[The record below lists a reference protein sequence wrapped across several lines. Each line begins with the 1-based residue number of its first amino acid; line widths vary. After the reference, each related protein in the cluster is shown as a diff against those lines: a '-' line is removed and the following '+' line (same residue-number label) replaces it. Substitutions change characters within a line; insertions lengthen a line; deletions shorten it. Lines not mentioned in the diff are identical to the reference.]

1 MKRSLRKILC
11 FFLVMLIIP
20 LFSLTA
26 SAEDYSAVLN
36 SLDFCIVLMEDGS
49 AYITETREVMFNGDH
64 EFTRLGVN
72 NRFAGPRVF
81 SDWEVSIDGT
91 PVPQLDEPDNENR
104 PENTFAVED
113 GDGKNTVYIYF
124 RQQGSGTRVFQISYW
139 VENAVKL
146 YSDVGEFFWN
156 LTGETGISD
165 IGTLTATLIVPEGVP
180 DEDFRIWAHGPLN
193 GTFEKQ
199 PDGSAALQVDNVS
212 LGTIVDIRTTLPAD
226 CFYGGW
232 EQQGEALYEIL
243 AEEKELAD
251 SANAKREEEERK
263 QAELEAYRAEWE
275 VYHAEQEV
283 WEANHPILN
292 FIERLFDEICY
303 YCDEICYSF
312 RNFMDEI
319 GWNIFCILLF
329 GSFFGFPVILTIHS
343 KIENI
348 IRKCKQKKYRN
359 SPTQSP
365 RYYRDLPDDR
375 LAPAVDRLVHFYDS
389 KSSISRQLSA
399 TLLELNLKKLI
410 HFQTTASDATILL
423 NEQLGEELF
432 PSDAPQETAESAQG
446 QEHIPD
452 YQKAL
457 WDFLLNAA
465 DGSGRISI
473 EDLKKYIKDNRD
485 AALSFRYSFEGAVER
500 EFTKRV
506 KSKDVARYSR
516 IRLKHRL
523 IGSAATGILAILI
536 RMLGTLPYGVEFGE
550 SLEFGLGVFVVVAVI
565 EAIIHFWR
573 FFFKTS
579 CYVLNQQGED
589 DLALW
594 QAFGRFLDD
603 FTTFADKEL
612 PEFSVW
618 REYMVYAVAM
628 GKGQKVA
635 KALALKYPEA
645 VSTGT
650 DTLDDDMYRWLQ
662 EMALYDAMDSIGR
675 EVAEVRAP
683 SSSGGSDSGSD
694 DNWSD
699 SGGGDGGF
707 SDSGGGSDSGSGG
720 GFID

>member
-11 FFLVMLIIP
+11 CFLVMLIIP

-49 AYITETREVMFNGDH
+49 AYITETREVVFSGDH
-64 EFTRLGVN
+64 EFTRYGVN
-72 NRFAGPRVF
+72 NLFTGPRVF
-81 SDWEVSIDGT
+81 SDWEVSIDET
-91 PVPQLDEPDNENR
+91 PAPQLDEPDNENR

-193 GTFEKQ
+193 GTFEKES
-199 PDGSAALQVDNVS
+199 DDFAFLQVENVPV
-212 LGTIVDIRTTLPAD
+212 GTIVDMRCTLPAD

-232 EQQGEALYEIL
+232 EQQGEALDDIL
-243 AEEKELAD
+243 AEEQELAD

-263 QAELEAYRAEWE
+263 K
-275 VYHAEQEV
+275 AEQEAYWAEQRAQREA
-283 WEANHPILN
+283 WEAEHPILN
-292 FIERLFDEICY
+292 FIEGLCDEISY
-303 YCDEICYSF
+303 YCDKIYYGF
-312 RNFMDEI
+312 GDFMDEI
-319 GWNIFCILLF
+319 GWNIFYVFVF
-329 GSFFGFPVILTIHS
+329 GSFFGFIVIVLPLHS
-343 KIENI
+343 KIEYM

-365 RYYRDLPDDR
+365 QYCRDLPDDR
-375 LAPAVDRLVHFYDS
+375 PAPAVDRLLHFYDS
-389 KSSISRQLSA
+389 KSSLSRQLSA
-399 TLLELNLKKLI
+399 TLLELNMKKLI
-410 HFQTTASDATILL
+410 RFQTTAGDATILL

-432 PSDAPQETAESAQG
+432 PSDAPQETAQ

-452 YQKAL
+452 YQKIL
-457 WDFLLNAA
+457 WDFLRNAA

-485 AALSFRYSFEGAVER
+485 PALRFRHSFEGAVEK
-500 EFTKRV
+500 EFSERV
-506 KSKDVARYSR
+506 NAKDAAKSSR
-516 IRLKHRL
+516 IRLRHRL
-523 IGSAATGILAILI
+523 IGSVAAGILAILF
-536 RMLGTLPYGVEFGE
+536 RMIGTLRYGVELGE
-550 SLEFGLGVFVVVAVI
+550 SLEFGLGVFILVVVV
-565 EAIIHFWR
+565 ELVIHFWR
-573 FFFKTS
+573 FVFRTS
-579 CYVLNQQGED
+579 CYVLDQQGED

-594 QAFGRFLDD
+594 KAFGRFLDD
-603 FTTFADKEL
+603 FTTFEDKEL

-628 GKGQKVA
+628 GNGRKVA
-635 KALALKYPEA
+635 KALAVKYPEA
-645 VSTGT
+645 ISTGT
-650 DTLDDDMYRWLQ
+650 DTYDDDMYRWLQ
-662 EMALYDAMDSIGR
+662 DMALYDAMDSIGH
-675 EVAEVRAP
+675 EVAEVKEP
-683 SSSGGSDSGSD
+683 TSSGSSDSGD
-694 DNWSD
+694 WSD
-699 SGGGDGGF
+699 GGGGGGGF

-720 GFID
+720 DFID

>member
-11 FFLVMLIIP
+11 FFLVMLTIP
-20 LFSLTA
+20 LFSLAA
-26 SAEDYSAVLN
+26 SAEDSGAVLN
-36 SLDFCIVLMEDGS
+36 SLDFGIVLLEDGS
-49 AYITETREVMFNGDH
+49 AYIIETREVVFNGDH
-64 EFTRLGVN
+64 EFTRYGVN
-72 NRFAGPRVF
+72 NLFTGPRVF

-113 GDGKNTVYIYF
+113 TDGGNTVYIYF

-165 IGTLTATLIVPEGVP
+165 IGTLTATLFVPEGVP

-199 PDGSAALQVDNVS
+199 SDDYAFLQVENVPV
-212 LGTIVDIRTTLPAD
+212 GTIVDMRCTLPAD

-232 EQQGEALYEIL
+232 EQQGEALPGIL

-251 SANAKREEEERK
+251 SANAKREEEEREK
-263 QAELEAYRAEWE
+263 AEQEAYWAEYRAERE
-275 VYHAEQEV
+275 A
-283 WEANHPILN
+283 WEANHPILS
-292 FIERLFDEICY
+292 FIEWL
-303 YCDEICYSF
+303 CDEICYSVQ
-312 RNFMDEI
+312 NFMDEI
-319 GWNIFCILLF
+319 GWNVFYIFLF
-329 GSFFGFPVILTIHS
+329 GSFFGFFIIVLPTHS
-343 KIENI
+343 KIENM

-375 LAPAVDRLVHFYDS
+375 PAPAVDRLVHFYDG

-410 HFQTTASDATILL
+410 HFQTTAGNATILL
-423 NEQLGEELF
+423 NERLGEELF
-432 PSDAPQETAESAQG
+432 PSDAPQEAAEPAQG

-452 YQKAL
+452 YQKVL
-457 WDFLLNAA
+457 WDFLRNAA

-485 AALSFRYSFEGAVER
+485 AALSFRNSFEAAVER

-506 KSKDVARYSR
+506 KSKDAARYSR
-516 IRLKHRL
+516 VKLRHRL
-523 IGSAATGILAILI
+523 IGSAAAGILAILI
-536 RMLGTLPYGVEFGE
+536 HMLSTLYDGVEFGE
-550 SLEFGLGVFVVVAVI
+550 ALEFGLGIFVVVVII
-565 EAIIHFWR
+565 EALIHFWR
-573 FFFKTS
+573 FVFKTS
-579 CYVLNQQGED
+579 CYVLDQQGED

-603 FTTFADKEL
+603 FTTFEDKEL

-628 GKGQKVA
+628 GNGRKVA
-635 KALALKYPEA
+635 KALAVKYPEA
-645 VSTGT
+645 FSTGT
-650 DTLDDDMYRWLQ
+650 DAFDDDMYRWLQ
-662 EMALYDAMDSIGR
+662 DMALYDAMDSIGR
-675 EVAEVRAP
+675 EVAEIKAP
-683 SSSGGSDSGSD
+683 SSSSSD
-694 DNWSD
+694 
-699 SGGGDGGF
+699 GGGDGGGF

-720 GFID
+720 DFID

>member
-1 MKRSLRKILC
+1 MKHSLHRILC
-11 FFLVMLIIP
+11 LLIVMLIIS
-20 LFSLTA
+20 LFPLTA
-26 SAEDYSAVLN
+26 GAEDYSAELH
-36 SLDFCIVLMEDGS
+36 SLDYDIMLLEDGS
-49 AYITETREVMFNGDH
+49 AFIIETREVVFSGDH
-64 EFTRLGVN
+64 EFTRYGVN
-72 NRFAGPRVF
+72 NSYTGPRAYT
-81 SDWEVSIDGT
+81 DWEISIDGV

-104 PENTFAVED
+104 PENTFAVEE

-124 RQQGSGTRVFQISYW
+124 RQQGSGTRVFQICYW

-156 LTGETGISD
+156 LTGETGISN
-165 IGTLTATLIVPEGVP
+165 IGTLTAALIVPEGVP

-199 PDGSAALQVDNVS
+199 SDDFAFLQVDNVPV
-212 LGTIVDIRTTLPAD
+212 GTIVDMRCTLPAY

-232 EQQGEALYEIL
+232 EQQGEALDEIL

-263 QAELEAYRAEWE
+263 KAELEAYRAERE
-275 VYHAEQEV
+275 A

-303 YCDEICYSF
+303 YCEEICYF
-312 RNFMDEI
+312 FQNFMDEI
-319 GWNIFCILLF
+319 GWNIFYVLLF
-329 GSFFGFPVILTIHS
+329 GSFFGFPFILTMHS

-365 RYYRDLPDDR
+365 QYYRDLPDDR
-375 LAPAVDRLVHFYDS
+375 PAPAVDRLVHFYDS

-410 HFQTTASDATILL
+410 YFQTTAGDAEFLL
-423 NEQLGEELF
+423 NEQL
-432 PSDAPQETAESAQG
+432 G

-465 DGSGRISI
+465 DGRGRISI
-473 EDLKKYIKDNRD
+473 EELKKYIKDNRD

-500 EFTKRV
+500 EFTERV
-506 KSKDVARYSR
+506 KSKDAARYSR

-550 SLEFGLGVFVVVAVI
+550 SLEFGLGVFVVVAII
-565 EAIIHFWR
+565 EVIIHFWR
-573 FFFKTS
+573 FVFKTS
-579 CYVLNQQGED
+579 CYVLDQQGED

-628 GKGQKVA
+628 GNGRKVA

-645 VSTGT
+645 ISTGA
-650 DTLDDDMYRWLQ
+650 DTLDDDMYRWMQ
-662 EMALYDAMDSIGR
+662 DMSLYDAMDSIGR

-683 SSSGGSDSGSD
+683 SSSGNSG
-694 DNWSD
+694 DNSWSD
-699 SGGGDGGF
+699 SSWSDGDGGGGGF

-720 GFID
+720 DFID